1 MPPEYSEGRRE
12 NVMGVVIDFGEWKR
26 ARLGKRT
33 SLHRRRARAVRGK
46 GENPASIGE
55 LSAELLRLLQTE

>member
-1 MPPEYSEGRRE
+1 MS
-12 NVMGVVIDFGEWKR
+12 NVIDFGAWKR
-26 ARLGKRT
+26 ERLGVAAPT
-33 SLHRRRARAVRGK
+33 RRRARAVRGK

>member
-1 MPPEYSEGRRE
+1 MS
-12 NVMGVVIDFGEWKR
+12 NVIDFGEWKR

-33 SLHRRRARAVRGK
+33 SLPRRRARAVRGK

-55 LSAELLRLLQTE
+55 LSQQLLELLRHK